1 MSSLPAV
8 LVSSAPCHRTESA
21 ALWCSVCIRDAIR
34 DFYLHHGRQLDYTLC
49 RRQWIQD
56 TRAHMQQMEKS
67 LLDVAQG
74 FTTVAI
80 PGNAELQGEVDAA
93 RQQEQLHLA
102 QQDVALDKIHAA
114 ATRVAD
120 LGLGMMHEL
129 RVRTVAPPARLK
141 DELSVT

>member
-1 MSSLPAV
+1 
-8 LVSSAPCHRTESA
+8 
-21 ALWCSVCIRDAIR
+21 
-34 DFYLHHGRQLDYTLC
+34 
-49 RRQWIQD
+49 
-56 TRAHMQQMEKS
+56 MQQMEKA
-67 LLDVAQG
+67 LFDVGQG

-114 ATRVAD
+114 ASRVAD

-129 RVRTVAPPARLK
+129 RVRPATLQTIQAK
-141 DELSVT
+141 SCIPLEA

>member
-1 MSSLPAV
+1 
-8 LVSSAPCHRTESA
+8 
-21 ALWCSVCIRDAIR
+21 
-34 DFYLHHGRQLDYTLC
+34 
-49 RRQWIQD
+49 
-56 TRAHMQQMEKS
+56 MQQMEKS

>member
-1 MSSLPAV
+1 
-8 LVSSAPCHRTESA
+8 
-21 ALWCSVCIRDAIR
+21 
-34 DFYLHHGRQLDYTLC
+34 
-49 RRQWIQD
+49 
-56 TRAHMQQMEKS
+56 MQQMEKA
-67 LLDVAQG
+67 LVDVAQG

-129 RVRTVAPPARLK
+129 RVRTVTSQVHVNC
-141 DELSVT
+141 ELSDTEASCAYPLHRSCP